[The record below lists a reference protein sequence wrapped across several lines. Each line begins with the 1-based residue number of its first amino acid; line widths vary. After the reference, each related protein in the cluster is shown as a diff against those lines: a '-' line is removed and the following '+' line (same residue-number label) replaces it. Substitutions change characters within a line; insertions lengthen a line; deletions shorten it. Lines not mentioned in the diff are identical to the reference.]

1 MKVAHFERELPL
13 AGFLEQ
19 VSLNRIA
26 ALARDM
32 VARSGAHKEEPDQL
46 TSWQLIFLQSKVNGC
61 AYRGEDLPQR
71 KWEWPKN
78 TWLQERLSQS
88 RPLEPHAERDSCGAR
103 GN

>member
-1 MKVAHFERELPL
+1 M
-13 AGFLEQ
+13 AGFFEQ

-26 ALARDM
+26 ALARD
-32 VARSGAHKEEPDQL
+32 VAARSSAHKEEPDQL

-61 AYRGEDLPQR
+61 AYRGEELPQR

-78 TWLQERLSQS
+78 TWLQERLSQL
-88 RPLEPHAERDSCGAR
+88 RPLELRAEKEPCGAL

>member
-1 MKVAHFERELPL
+1 MKVANFEQELPL
-13 AGFLEQ
+13 AGFFEQ

-26 ALARDM
+26 ALARDV
-32 VARSGAHKEEPDQL
+32 VARSTAHTDDQL

-78 TWLQERLSQS
+78 TWLQERLSQL
-88 RPLEPHAERDSCGAR
+88 RPLEPRAEQGSCGAL